1 MTLPLDVTRLGTELL
16 DHQLW
21 SWGLDVGHDDGNLL
35 VRYGFTRLRT
45 PSRDEGSSA
54 YCLALPNGRH
64 LTLWGFGVLWSVEGE
79 GGVFLRRHTFA
90 PRLTPLVALTEPLWR
105 LDQLPALHL
114 ARGHADGER
123 VARAVGELAHWIA
136 TYEEWVVGA
145 LGIAWRISGT
155 FKRPRRVRR
164 RLTVRP
170 EQYPSAWRG
179 LGERCGV
186 AHLE

>member
-21 SWGLDVGHDDGNLL
+21 SWGLDVGHDGGNLL
-35 VRYGFTRLRT
+35 VRYGFTRLRA
-45 PSRDEGSSA
+45 PSRDEGSSC
-54 YCLALPNGRH
+54 YRLSLPSGRH
-64 LTLWGFGVLWSVEGE
+64 LTLWGFGVLWGEEGH

-90 PRLTPLVALTEPLWR
+90 PRITPLVVPTEPLWR
-105 LDQLPALHL
+105 LDQLPALRL
-114 ARGHADGER
+114 ARACEDSER
-123 VARAVGELAHWIA
+123 VARAIGELAHWIA
-136 TYEEWVVGA
+136 AYEEWIVSA
-145 LGIAWRISGT
+145 LGVAWRVDGT

-170 EQYPSAWRG
+170 EQYPLAWRG

-186 AHLE
+186 PHRE